1 MYNRNYQGGLDE
13 VSFWNRT
20 LSNTEISNLY
30 NRVILTDTQS
40 LTIEAID
47 NANNTSKETKSF
59 TFSDCIK

>member
-40 LTIEAID
+40 LIIEAAD
-47 NANNTSKETKSF
+47 NANNISKETREF
-59 TFSDCIK
+59 NFSNCDT